1 MSFKFMK
8 KNSNAT
14 ALSAGTASITS
25 PELQIVDSEM
35 AAASSSASVEHK
47 ETYVNMMY
55 PSTAASCSTELT
67 PGTIESPDDDDDV
80 EMMKNRTKKASRGPF
95 RLKHLNLM
103 KSGSYKL
110 KHVTPPPTELATS
123 PAEDKQ
129 PTLER
134 QKSVTSSSRLKKLFM
149 LSRADPSR
157 KRQKD
162 ISLKNLRHVL

>member
-1 MSFKFMK
+1 MK

-14 ALSAGTASITS
+14 ALSAGSASITS
-25 PELQIVDSEM
+25 PELQIVDSELSLKEPT
-35 AAASSSASVEHK
+35 ASSSASVEHK

-55 PSTAASCSTELT
+55 PSTAASCSTELP
-67 PGTIESPDDDDDV
+67 PGTLESPDDDDDV
-80 EMMKNRTKKASRGPF
+80 EMMKNRTKKTTRGPF

-123 PAEDKQ
+123 PSADDKT
-129 PTLER
+129 TLER
-134 QKSVTSSSRLKKLFM
+134 QKSSSSRLKKLFM